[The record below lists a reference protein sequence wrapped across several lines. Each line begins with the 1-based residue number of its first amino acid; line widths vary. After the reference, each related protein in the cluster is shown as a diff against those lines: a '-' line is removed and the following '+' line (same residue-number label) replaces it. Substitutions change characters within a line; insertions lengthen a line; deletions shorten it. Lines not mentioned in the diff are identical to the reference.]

1 MGSIHIWCPL
11 DEVLSD
17 TFQVGSSGD
26 RHGGGTVQQ
35 LKEEWK
41 ENAEQAGL
49 GDVKMTQERDLQGIG
64 SQKIT
69 DDIKLSTRDAEQLR
83 LYTAMVMQVLRKYRV
98 TVSLR
103 KCRSQCHCGNAD
115 PTIHGRIGGIQYQK
129 KEQDEELKNE
139 NENEIPDEIKGQPT
153 LARPEWSR
161 RFYLKQDWRSMRKSE
176 VLLQANLEDDDARK
190 AEMKENV
197 GDHAYLKPQ

>member
-11 DEVLSD
+11 DEVLLD
-17 TFQVGSSGD
+17 MFQVGSSGD

-103 KCRSQCHCGNAD
+103 KCRSQCHCGKAD
-115 PTIHGRIGGIQYQK
+115 PTIQGRIGGIPYQT
-129 KEQDEELKNE
+129 
-139 NENEIPDEIKGQPT
+139 KGPRRR
-153 LARPEWSR
+153 ARERDSGR
-161 RFYLKQDWRSMRKSE
+161 DQGA
-176 VLLQANLEDDDARK
+176 ANHCETRLE
-190 AEMKENV
+190 
-197 GDHAYLKPQ
+197 